1 MPVIRKNDTLEKTI
15 YRKSTN
21 NGVYLH
27 WDSFAPKNWKRNT
40 LRSILARAYK
50 ICSTKELLD
59 EEPKRIKREFIEIN
73 GYPEWLVNQLK
84 GECKLVNEQYYR
96 NIETNIDNNTVT
108 ATTHML
114 VFPYEGE
121 KGENLI
127 KSLNKHVKKVLPE
140 NYLQICWLVSI

>member
-27 WDSFAPKNWKRNT
+27 WDSFAPKNWKRST

-59 EEPKRIKREFIEIN
+59 EEPKRIEREFIEIN

>member
-1 MPVIRKNDTLEKTI
+1 M
-15 YRKSTN
+15 
-21 NGVYLH
+21 
-27 WDSFAPKNWKRNT
+27 
-40 LRSILARAYK
+40 
-50 ICSTKELLD
+50 
-59 EEPKRIKREFIEIN
+59 
-73 GYPEWLVNQLK
+73 K

-140 NYLQICWLVSI
+140 NYLQICWLVSIWSRFLADGVSERILAIMTPIWLIQL